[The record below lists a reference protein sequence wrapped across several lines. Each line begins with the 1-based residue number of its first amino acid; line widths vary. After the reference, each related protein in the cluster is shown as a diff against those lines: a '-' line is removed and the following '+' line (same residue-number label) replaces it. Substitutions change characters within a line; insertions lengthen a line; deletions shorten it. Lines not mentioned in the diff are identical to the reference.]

1 MTGAA
6 SQNSEIT
13 LNLIEAGLTLIAVLG
28 SLAFPRLG
36 SRIFARVERAA
47 KRLAIRK
54 RLAVATVGVAAIL
67 LRLAL
72 LPFCP
77 VPLPFSPNDFSFL
90 LAADTFAHGRL
101 ANPTPALWTHFE
113 TIHVTMQPTYTSMYF
128 PSQGLVLAAG
138 KVLFGSPWF
147 GLLCASALMCAALCW
162 MLQAWLPPTWAL
174 LGGFLAVLRIGL
186 FSYWINT
193 YSGGGLISA
202 LGGALVLGALPRL
215 TRTRSLRH
223 RDGLA
228 MSAGIVLL
236 ALTRPYEGLLLC
248 MPVAGALG
256 YWALRGNNRPNFTAL
271 LRRGAIPL
279 TIVVCAA
286 GWLGYYDYRA
296 FGSPTTLPYT
306 VDRATYAM
314 APYYIWQSPRP
325 DPGYRHESLR
335 RFYHE
340 DELAEFHQVQSPAGF
355 ASHTLLKVCLN
366 FLFFAGFA
374 LLPPILMARRVLLDK
389 RIRFLVICVAVL
401 AAGMAIQIYYL
412 PHYVAPFTSAFYAL
426 GLQGMRHLRLWR
438 SAGQPVGLA
447 IVRLTVTLCL
457 VLAAIRVF
465 ARPLHIRLA
474 EWPSGEWIV
483 EWYGPGAFGQDRARI
498 ESILKNLPANQLA
511 IVRYSPNHNPMDE
524 WVYNAANIDS
534 SKVIWARD
542 MNSRDNSEL
551 VSHYK
556 DRQVWL
562 VEPDKV
568 PVSVSPYDP
577 AVHGSESKTVFP

>member
-1 MTGAA
+1 MIW
-6 SQNSEIT
+6 SPPQNSEIT

-28 SLAFPRLG
+28 SLAFPKLG
-36 SRIFARVERAA
+36 APLFTRVERAA
-47 KRLAIRK
+47 KQLAVRK
-54 RLAVATVGVAAIL
+54 RLAVATVGFAAIL
-67 LRLAL
+67 LRLAI

-77 VPLPFSPNDFSFL
+77 IPLPFTPNDFSFL

-113 TIHVTMQPTYTSMYF
+113 SIHITMRPTYSSMYF
-128 PSQGLVLAAG
+128 PSQGLLLAAG
-138 KVLFGSPWF
+138 KILFRNPWF
-147 GLLCASALMCAALCW
+147 GLLCASALMCAAICW

-174 LGGFLAVLRIGL
+174 LGGFLAVLRLGL

-193 YSGGGLISA
+193 YSGGGFLSA

-215 TRTRSLRH
+215 MKSRSLRH
-223 RDGLA
+223 RDALA

-236 ALTRPYEGLLLC
+236 ATTRPYEGLLLC
-248 MPVAGALG
+248 LPVAAALG
-256 YWALRGNNRPNFTAL
+256 YWILRGKNRPTVGSL
-271 LRRGAIPL
+271 LKHGTLPL
-279 TIVVCAA
+279 TIVLAA
-286 GWLGYYDYRA
+286 AAWLGYYDYRA

-306 VDRATYAM
+306 VDRATYAV

-335 RFYHE
+335 RFYYE
-340 DELAEFHQVQSPAGF
+340 EELAEFKRVQSPSGL
-355 ASHTLLKVCLN
+355 ASHALLKVCLN

-374 LLPPILMARRVLLDK
+374 LLPALFMAQRVLLDT
-389 RIRFLVICVAVL
+389 RVRFLLICVAVL

-412 PHYVAPFTSAFYAL
+412 PHYVAPFTAAFYAL

-438 SAGQPVGLA
+438 STGQPVGLT
-447 IVRLTVTLCL
+447 IVRSTVALCV

-465 ARPLHIRLA
+465 AQPLHIRLA
-474 EWPSGEWIV
+474 EWPSGEWIA

-498 ESILKNLPANQLA
+498 ESMLSNLPANQLA
-511 IVRYSPNHNPMDE
+511 IVRYSPTHNPMDE
-524 WVYNAANIDS
+524 WVYNAADIDS

-542 MNSRDNSEL
+542 MNSRDNYEL

-556 DRQVWL
+556 DRQAWL
-562 VEPDKV
+562 VEPDTV
-568 PVSVSPYDP
+568 PAKISPYAP
-577 AVHGSESKTVFP
+577 AENGTK